1 MVMLLMAL
9 QSTHMRQLPSFFG
22 TKNDRNRT
30 RTKALTYIP
39 AVQKVL
45 DLALNLLS
53 LLRIC
58 PICSTVGQ
66 ARSRN
71 QINLIPAG
79 VKGSKVIFFPLCM
92 KVYLLLLPWCLA
104 SVSYSQGLPN
114 KREHASIGMTSQS
127 AKSEYIPMKKCT
139 RTVCVTLTFPESLNH

>member
-1 MVMLLMAL
+1 MTVSDGDVVNG
-9 QSTHMRQLPSFFG
+9 STIYTYVPTAIFFWNQ
-22 TKNDRNRT
+22 NDRDRT
-30 RTKALTYIP
+30 RAKALTYIP
-39 AVQKVL
+39 AVQMVL

-53 LLRIC
+53 LLGIC

-92 KVYLLLLPWCLA
+92 KVYLLLLPWCLV
-104 SVSYSQGLPN
+104 SISYSQGLPN
-114 KREHASIGMTSQS
+114 KREHASIGSGG
-127 AKSEYIPMKKCT
+127 T
-139 RTVCVTLTFPESLNH
+139 RIESNPGPSFKYRRPQTHSSKNT